1 MMVDKLTA
9 VPRRRLGR
17 LVGSLPSEEVKALN
31 RAIFVFLGLAET
43 EASHD

>member
-17 LVGSLPSEEVKALN
+17 PVGSLASDEVKALN

-43 EASHD
+43 EGAQD